1 MLLCLCSIPGVHLL
15 IVARGY
21 VPNVCCSC
29 LYLGVDSLL
38 MVERWAE
45 VLVTCF
51 FGDCLNR

>member
-38 MVERWAE
+38 VVKRWAE
-45 VLVTCF
+45 VVVTCF
-51 FGDCLNR
+51 FGGCLNR